1 MNKNI
6 AMNNTQYFY
15 NDDEDIDDTQYDK
28 ENFQT
33 VLRLERIESSVS
45 PIKVIKSVILVCY
58 IC

>member
-45 PIKVIKSVILVCY
+45 PIKVY
-58 IC
+58 I